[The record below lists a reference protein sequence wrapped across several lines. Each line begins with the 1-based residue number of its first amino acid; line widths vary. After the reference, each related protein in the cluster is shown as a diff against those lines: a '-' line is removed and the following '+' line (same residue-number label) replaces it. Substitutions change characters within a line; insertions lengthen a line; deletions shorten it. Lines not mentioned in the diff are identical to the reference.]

1 MRYFGAVFLLICSL
15 AFAQPVT
22 IEHKYGSTTVPETP
36 TRVVTVGLVEQ
47 DALLALGVV
56 PVGTTEWYGEQPG
69 ALWPWAQTELESL
82 GGELPTVIGGPS
94 GVNFEAVLAL
104 EPDLILALYSGVTQE
119 EYAQLSAIAP
129 TVAQPAGY
137 VDYGVPWGE
146 LTRTVGQA
154 VGRADAAAVVVS
166 EVEAQLAGVQT
177 AHPEFVGATAA
188 VAAPF
193 EGVYVYGPED
203 ARGRLLDDLGF
214 VLPEELGAVTEG
226 SFGGN
231 LSTERLDLLDVDVL
245 VWLNVADGAGPLT
258 NPLYRSLRVSAE
270 GREVFLDSLTDP
282 LGAATSFVTPLSLPF
297 LLDGLVPR
305 LASAIDGDPAT
316 EVLVSGADSSG
327 TGTGGTE

>member
-1 MRYFGAVFLLICSL
+1 MKKLLVFCFTLVGV
-15 AFAQPVT
+15 AFAQPVTAQTVT
-22 IEHKYGSTTVPETP
+22 IEHKYGSTTIPETP

-56 PVGTTEWYGEQPG
+56 PVGTTEWYGEQLG
-69 ALWPWAQTELESL
+69 ALWPWAQAELETL
-82 GGELPTVIGGPS
+82 GGEFPTVVGGPS
-94 GVNFEAVLAL
+94 GINFEAVLAL
-104 EPDLILALYSGVTQE
+104 EPDLILALYSGITQE

-129 TVAQPAGY
+129 TIAQPAGY
-137 VDYGVPWGE
+137 VDYGVPWQE

-154 VGRADAAAVVVS
+154 VGRAEAAETVIS
-166 EVEAQLAGVQT
+166 DVEAQLAGVQT

-214 VLPEELGAVTEG
+214 VLPEELATVTEG

-231 LSTERLDLLDVDVL
+231 LSAERLDLLDVDVL
-245 VWLNVADGAGPLT
+245 VWLNVAAGAGPLE
-258 NPLYRSLRVSAE
+258 NPLYRSLRVSRE
-270 GREVFLDSLTDP
+270 GREVFLDSFTDP

-305 LASAIDGDPAT
+305 LASAIDGDPMT
-316 EVLVSGADSSG
+316 EVAAAGK
-327 TGTGGTE
+327 

>member
-1 MRYFGAVFLLICSL
+1 MNYLGAVFLAVLGL
-15 AFAQPVT
+15 AFAQPVTAQSVT
-22 IEHKYGSTTVPETP
+22 IEHKYGSTTVPETVE
-36 TRVVTVGLVEQ
+36 RVVTVGLVEQ

-69 ALWPWAQTELESL
+69 ALWPWARAELEAL
-82 GGELPTVIGGPS
+82 GGELPTVVGGPS
-94 GVNFEAVLAL
+94 GVDFETVLNL
-104 EPDLILALYSGVTQE
+104 KPDLILALYSGITQE

-129 TVAQPAGY
+129 TVAQPTGY

-146 LTRTVGQA
+146 LTRAVGQA
-154 VGRADAAAVVVS
+154 VGRADAAEAVVA
-166 EVEAQLAGVQT
+166 EVEAQFAGVRA
-177 AHPEFVGATAA
+177 AHPGFIGATAA

-203 ARGRLLDDLGF
+203 ARGRLLADLGF
-214 VLPEELGAVTEG
+214 ALPEGLGAVTEG

-245 VWLNVADGAGPLT
+245 VWLNVAEGEGPLT
-258 NPLYRSLRVSAE
+258 NPLYQSLRVSQE
-270 GREVFLDSLTDP
+270 GREVFLDSFTDP

-316 EVLVSGADSSG
+316 EVPAAG
-327 TGTGGTE
+327 E

>member
-1 MRYFGAVFLLICSL
+1 MKHLGAVFLVMGSL
-15 AFAQPVT
+15 AFVQPVTAQSVT

-69 ALWPWAQTELESL
+69 ALWPWAQAELETL
-82 GGELPTVIGGPS
+82 GGELPTVVGGPS
-94 GVNFEAVLAL
+94 GVDFEAVLAL
-104 EPDLILALYSGVTQE
+104 EPDLILALYSGITQE

-129 TVAQPAGY
+129 TVAQPTEY
-137 VDYGVPWGE
+137 VDYGVPWQE
-146 LTRTVGQA
+146 LTRTAGQA
-154 VGRADAAAVVVS
+154 VGRSDAAEAVVAD
-166 EVEAQLAGVQT
+166 VEAQLAGVQD

-203 ARGRLLDDLGF
+203 ARGRLLADLGF
-214 VLPEELGAVTEG
+214 TLPEELGAVTEG

-231 LSTERLDLLDVDVL
+231 LSAERLDLLDVDVL
-245 VWLNVADGAGPLT
+245 VWLNVAAGEGPLT
-258 NPLYRSLRVSAE
+258 NPLYGSLRVSRE
-270 GREVFLDSLTDP
+270 GREVFLDSFTDP

-297 LLDGLVPR
+297 LLEGLVPR

-316 EVLVSGADSSG
+316 EVPGAG
-327 TGTGGTE
+327 E